1 MNIRK
6 KQMGLS
12 IVSLVLVLAFLALGV
27 VYGSQIAM
35 GYLTQNTLKGIV
47 KNALQEN
54 KMNDAASVQ
63 SIKEAISK
71 KLSVNTIDVGSENFL
86 VTKDGSGFQVDT
98 TYIKE
103 INVNK
108 QIKIVMDLSF
118 TESSN

>member
-54 KMNDAASVQ
+54 KMNDDTSVQ
-63 SIKEAISK
+63 SIKDAISK
-71 KLSVNTIDVGSENFL
+71 KLSVNTIDVGSESFL

>member
-63 SIKEAISK
+63 SIKDAISK

>member
-47 KNALQEN
+47 KNALQEQSLI
-54 KMNDAASVQ
+54 KEDSKE
-63 SIKEAISK
+63 SIKSK
-71 KLSVNTIDVGSENFL
+71 K
-86 VTKDGSGFQVDT
+86 
-98 TYIKE
+98 
-103 INVNK
+103 
-108 QIKIVMDLSF
+108 
-118 TESSN
+118 

>member
-63 SIKEAISK
+63 SIKDAISK
-71 KLSVNTIDVGSENFL
+71 KLSVNTIDVGSETFI

>member
-12 IVSLVLVLAFLALGV
+12 ILSLVLVLAFLALGV

-63 SIKEAISK
+63 SIKDAISK
-71 KLSVNTIDVGSENFL
+71 KLSVNTIDVGSETFI

-108 QIKIVMDLSF
+108 HIKIVMD
-118 TESSN
+118 